1 MHTMTTATVHTPSP
15 VATPRGAIAA
25 AWLAAKLVLAF
36 RYVTAPV
43 AVKPRS
49 RISEAAELRAYARH
63 MCDDPRFAADLFA
76 AADRHERGE

>member
-1 MHTMTTATVHTPSP
+1 MTTATVHTPSP
-15 VATPRGAIAA
+15 VAVPRGAPIAA
-25 AWLAAKLVLAF
+25 WVAAQLVFAWRF
-36 RYVTAPV
+36 VTAPV

-49 RISEAAELRAYARH
+49 RTSEAAELRAYARQ

>member
-1 MHTMTTATVHTPSP
+1 MVTATVQTPTP
-15 VATPRGAIAA
+15 VAVPRGAPVA
-25 AWLAAKLVLAF
+25 AWLAAKLVHAYRF
-36 RYVTAPV
+36 ITAPV

-49 RISEAAELRAYARH
+49 RNSEAAELRAYARQ

>member
-15 VATPRGAIAA
+15 VAVPRGAIAA

-36 RYVTAPV
+36 RVITAPV

-49 RISEAAELRAYARH
+49 RSREAAELRVYAH
-63 MCDDPRFAADLFA
+63 QMCDDPRFAADLYA